1 MTDRI
6 SRLAGP
12 VPRDPEE
19 RAVAGIDAGRSAA
32 LLQVFLKD
40 LPARQREALYL
51 VDVEG
56 LDPGEAA
63 ARLGANSATLRTHLF
78 RARRTLRARL
88 LDGSEGGT
96 Q

>member
-1 MTDRI
+1 MKDRI
-6 SRLAGP
+6 TRLAGP
-12 VPRDPEE
+12 GPRDPEE
-19 RAVAGIDAGRSAA
+19 RAVAGIEAGRSAA
-32 LLQVFLKD
+32 LLRVFLQD

-88 LDGSEGGT
+88 LKGSAGGME
-96 Q
+96 